1 MSRDVFEEPER
12 ESIWSV
18 PKGAQRWFLLL
29 FFSQLL
35 LALCVLPL
43 ASVPMDIWKGLAP
56 VILPAAALSLV
67 AVETGRALM
76 VIAEG
81 ILEWRR
87 KRERKR
93 TQAAIRKVLDEIEK
107 SAKSG
112 PEELDETL
120 RQIKERFKCL
130 ECSGT
135 GLKDGNPCLG
145 CGGLGGAPPTKAII
159 RGP

>member
-1 MSRDVFEEPER
+1 
-12 ESIWSV
+12 
-18 PKGAQRWFLLL
+18 
-29 FFSQLL
+29 
-35 LALCVLPL
+35 
-43 ASVPMDIWKGLAP
+43 
-56 VILPAAALSLV
+56 
-67 AVETGRALM
+67 M